1 MAPKVQKA
9 HVKGGL
15 SDMNLSKSYLTGHA
29 KIAPTKDGKWTKG
42 DLESKEFKKF
52 VEHLTPDSSVARR
65 HPVMGLSVYAGMLT
79 LAHADMAKL
88 RGQKILGEGMDPVI
102 QEIGSHLPALNV
114 LNSFGQDTLRT
125 DDTVLAAV
133 TEIVDW
139 LETFLAKPLAKP
151 WVMASL
157 KAGDRLRHVAHGMGE
172 WASAVSEPA
181 AWAEAIPSY
190 DQYAATELQAWK
202 DASTV
207 KKSKKAMLK
216 YLTAGLMEK
225 NGRTGSA
232 ASSSAAAADEA
243 VDFASM

>member
-1 MAPKVQKA
+1 MAPAKVQKA

-15 SDMNLSKSYLTGHA
+15 SDMNLLKSYLTGHA
-29 KIAPTKDGKWTKG
+29 KIAPTKDGKWTKA

-65 HPVMGLSVYAGMLT
+65 HPVMSLSVYAGMLT

-88 RGQKILGEGMDPVI
+88 RGQKILGEGMDP
-102 QEIGSHLPALNV
+102 
-114 LNSFGQDTLRT
+114 DTLRT

-225 NGRTGSA
+225 NGRTGGA